1 MAALVKQSLSQCP
14 NSKIVVSGYSQGAEV
29 VHNAMSS
36 QGLKSGQVAAA
47 VLFGDPDL
55 DSSGGSVTNIPKAD
69 VQENCAPGDVIC
81 ELGILVIEPAHL
93 TYGAYAPGAAQ
104 FIIKALGL

>member
-1 MAALVKQSLSQCP
+1 
-14 NSKIVVSGYSQGAEV
+14 
-29 VHNAMSS
+29 MSS